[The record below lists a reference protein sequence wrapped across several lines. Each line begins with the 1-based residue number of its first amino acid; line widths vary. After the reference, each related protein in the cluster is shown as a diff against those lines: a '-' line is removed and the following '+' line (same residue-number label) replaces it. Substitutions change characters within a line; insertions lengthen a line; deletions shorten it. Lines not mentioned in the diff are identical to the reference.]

1 MKLLAEAFEELVAL
15 RYELYNSLFLTLPFE
30 SIRRTGSLLPLL
42 ARACDDGFRAGQTPT
57 GILAH
62 FRKEHASEL
71 SDDDFTGLLFR
82 FIQYMERQVV
92 LFDALEDAAFERVHD
107 MTGEGSIRQLFERA
121 RWEDKSDELARRLR
135 SMRLRIVLTA
145 HPTQF
150 YPDSVLGIITDLE
163 AAVRADDVKQVS
175 TLLMQLGRTPFIR
188 REKPTP
194 LAEAEGLVWYLKHV
208 FYHAVPDVV
217 QRLAEEAGME
227 RPDEALPDLLRIGFW
242 PGGDRDGNPFVRAR
256 TTRDV
261 ARLLRR
267 AILDAY
273 AGDAEV
279 LARRITFRGVDD
291 DVARVRARMEA
302 TRNVVA
308 ADPATAADTESAADT
323 PLVAGLPPYAHPS
336 ELTRDLAAIRERL
349 TEEHAGLFTEL
360 VTAFLV
366 RVCAFGFHFASLD
379 VRQDARI
386 HQELDAA
393 LEAGDPAPSDVHD
406 DVLQTLAAVK
416 DIQAENGEEA
426 LHRYVI
432 SNSSA
437 PEDVLRVLSFAERAG
452 WSHPMP
458 LDVVPLFETVPDL
471 EAAPDVMRRLL
482 SGAAYREHVRQRG
495 DVQTIMLGFSDGTK
509 DGGFLA
515 ANWSIF
521 RAKETITEAVAE
533 FGVEVAFFDGRGGPP
548 ARGGGKTH
556 AYYRALGD
564 RISARTIQLTI
575 QGQTITSNFGTV
587 RAAAYNMEQ
596 LLTAGLAQGI
606 EPDRA
611 LPEVHRPLLED
622 LAGRSL
628 EAYRSLKHRPEFL
641 PYMQALGPLTYYG
654 DTNIGSRPSRRGRSS
669 ELTLSD
675 LRAIPFVGTWHQ
687 MKQNVPGYY
696 GFGRALEEAAAGVGV
711 ERLQQLHA
719 ESALF
724 RALVENSMMALSKA
738 YFPLTAWAAGHD
750 TFGSMWQDIHE
761 EYERTCR
768 WLREVS
774 GQDELMASRPVG
786 RRSVA
791 LRERMVL
798 PLLTIQQAALDAV
811 RRGEEEARALVV
823 RTMYG
828 IINAGRNSA

>member
-1 MKLLAEAFEELVAL
+1 
-15 RYELYNSLFLTLPFE
+15 
-30 SIRRTGSLLPLL
+30 
-42 ARACDDGFRAGQTPT
+42 
-57 GILAH
+57 
-62 FRKEHASEL
+62 
-71 SDDDFTGLLFR
+71 
-82 FIQYMERQVV
+82 
-92 LFDALEDAAFERVHD
+92 
-107 MTGEGSIRQLFERA
+107 
-121 RWEDKSDELARRLR
+121 
-135 SMRLRIVLTA
+135 
-145 HPTQF
+145 
-150 YPDSVLGIITDLE
+150 
-163 AAVRADDVKQVS
+163 
-175 TLLMQLGRTPFIR
+175 MQLGRTPFIR

-194 LAEAEGLVWYLKHV
+194 LGEAEGLVWYLKHV

-217 QRLAEEAGME
+217 LRLAEEAGID
-227 RPDEALPDLLRIGFW
+227 RADEVLPDLFRIGFW

-273 AGDAEV
+273 ARDVDV
-279 LARRITFRGVDD
+279 LARRLTFRGVDD
-291 DVARVRARMEA
+291 DMARVRARLDTTRGTTSPDTGSTDLEA
-302 TRNVVA
+302 
-308 ADPATAADTESAADT
+308 PA
-323 PLVAGLPPYAHPS
+323 YAHPS
-336 ELTRDLAAIRERL
+336 ALAADLAAIRNRL
-349 TEEHAGLFTEL
+349 QEEHDGLFSDL
-360 VTAFLV
+360 VTALLV
-366 RVCAFGFHFASLD
+366 RVRTFGFHFASLD

-386 HQELDAA
+386 HQELDEA
-393 LEAGDPAPSDVHD
+393 LVAGESAPSEVHEDVIE
-406 DVLQTLAAVK
+406 TLVAIR
-416 DIQAENGEEA
+416 DIQSENGEDA

-437 PEDVLRVLSFAERAG
+437 PDDVLRVLRFAEQAG
-452 WSHPMP
+452 WQHPMP

-471 EAAPDVMRRLL
+471 VAAPDVLRQLL
-482 SGAAYREHVRQRG
+482 SDASYREHVRQRG
-495 DVQTIMLGFSDGTK
+495 DMQTIMLGFSDGTK

-533 FGVEVAFFDGRGGPP
+533 FGVAVTFFDGRGGPP

-564 RISARTIQLTI
+564 RVRADTIQLTI

-611 LPEVHRPLLED
+611 LPDEHRPLMEE
-622 LAGRSL
+622 LAERSL
-628 EAYRSLKHRPEFL
+628 EAYRDLKHRPEFL
-641 PYMQALGPLTYYG
+641 PYMQALGPLAYYG
-654 DTNIGSRPSRRGRSS
+654 ETNIGSRPSRRGRSA

-696 GFGRALEEAAAGVGV
+696 GFGRALDGAAAQHGMD
-711 ERLQQLHA
+711 RLRRRHE
-719 ESALF
+719 ESARF
-724 RALVENSMMALSKA
+724 RALVENSMMALSKT
-738 YFPLTAWAAGHD
+738 YFPLTAWAADHETYGP
-750 TFGSMWQDIHE
+750 MWRDIRE

-768 WLREVS
+768 LLRDVS
-774 GQDELMASRPVG
+774 GQAELMASRPVG

-791 LRERMVL
+791 LRENMVV

-811 RRGEEEARALVV
+811 RGGQEAARALVV

>member
-42 ARACDDGFRAGQTPT
+42 AKACEDGFRRGLTPSA
-57 GILAH
+57 ILVQ
-62 FRKEHASEL
+62 FREEHASEL
-71 SDDDFTGLLFR
+71 SDDEFTGLLFR
-82 FIQYMERQVV
+82 FVQYMERQVV

-107 MTGEGSIRQLFERA
+107 MSGEGSIRQLFDRA
-121 RWEDKSDELARRLR
+121 RWEGKSDELAQKLR
-135 SMRLRIVLTA
+135 NMRLRIVLTA

-163 AAVRADDVKQVS
+163 AAVRADDVKQVA

-194 LAEAEGLVWYLKHV
+194 LGEAEGLVWYLKHV

-217 QRLAEEAGME
+217 LRLAEEAGMD
-227 RPDEALPDLLRIGFW
+227 RADVALPDLFRIGFW
-242 PGGDRDGNPFVRAR
+242 PGGDRDGNPYVRAR

-273 AGDAEV
+273 AQDAER
-279 LARRITFRGVDD
+279 LARRVTFRGVDE
-291 DVARVRARMEA
+291 DVARVRARLET
-302 TRNVVA
+302 TRE
-308 ADPATAADTESAADT
+308 PESD
-323 PLVAGLPPYAHPS
+323 AGLPPYAHPS
-336 ELTRDLAAIRERL
+336 EFVADLAAVRERL
-349 TEEHAGLFTEL
+349 ESEHDGLFSDAVTEL
-360 VTAFLV
+360 LV
-366 RVCAFGFHFASLD
+366 RVRTFGFHFASLD

-386 HQELDAA
+386 HKELDEA
-393 LEAGDPAPSDVHD
+393 LVAGEPAPSDVHG
-406 DVLQTLAAVK
+406 DVLETLVAIR
-416 DIQAENGEEA
+416 DIQSENGEDA

-437 PEDVLRVLSFAERAG
+437 PDDVLRVLRFAEQAG
-452 WSHPMP
+452 WRHPMP

-471 EAAPDVMRRLL
+471 VAAPNVLRQLL
-482 SGAAYREHVRQRG
+482 SDASYREHVRQRG

-533 FGVEVAFFDGRGGPP
+533 FGVAVTFFDGRGGPP

-564 RISARTIQLTI
+564 RVRADTIQLTI

-611 LPEVHRPLLED
+611 LPEEHRPLLEE

-628 EAYRSLKHRPEFL
+628 EAYRDLKHRPEFL
-641 PYMQALGPLTYYG
+641 PYMQALGPLAYYG
-654 DTNIGSRPSRRGRSS
+654 ETNIGSRPSRRGRSA

-696 GFGRALEEAAAGVGV
+696 GFGRALDEAADEHGMD
-711 ERLQQLHA
+711 RLRQLHE

-738 YFPLTAWAAGHD
+738 YFPLTAWAADHETYGP
-750 TFGSMWQDIHE
+750 MWRDIRD

-768 WLREVS
+768 LLRDVS
-774 GQDELMASRPVG
+774 GQAELMASRPVG

-791 LRERMVL
+791 LREKMVL

-811 RRGEEEARALVV
+811 RGGQEEARALVV

>member
-1 MKLLAEAFEELVAL
+1 MKHLAEAFEGLVAL

-42 ARACDDGFRAGQTPT
+42 AKACDDGFKSGRTPT
-57 GILAH
+57 EILAQ
-62 FRKEHASEL
+62 FRAEHASEL

-82 FIQYMERQVV
+82 FVQYMERQVV

-107 MTGEGSIRQLFERA
+107 MKGEGSIRQLFDRA
-121 RWEDKSDELARRLR
+121 RWEGKSDELARRL
-135 SMRLRIVLTA
+135 STMRLRIVLTA

-194 LAEAEGLVWYLKHV
+194 LGEAEGLVWYLKHV
-208 FYHAVPDVV
+208 FYHAVPDVIL
-217 QRLAEEAGME
+217 RLADEAGLE
-227 RPDEALPDLLRIGFW
+227 RPDELLPDLFRIGFW

-267 AILDAY
+267 AILEAY
-273 AGDAEV
+273 AQDTEA
-279 LARRITFRGVDD
+279 LARRLTFRGVDD
-291 DVARVRARMEA
+291 AVARVRARIEA
-302 TRNVVA
+302 TRDVTTGGNA
-308 ADPATAADTESAADT
+308 AGAPAAE
-323 PLVAGLPPYAHPS
+323 LPPYEHPS
-336 ELTRDLAAIRERL
+336 ALVGDLEAIRERL
-349 TEEHAGLFTEL
+349 TREHDGLFTDL
-360 VTAFLV
+360 VTELLV
-366 RVCAFGFHFASLD
+366 RVRAFGFHFASLD

-386 HQELDAA
+386 HEELDEA
-393 LEAGDPAPSDVHD
+393 LSAGRPAPSDVHD
-406 DVLQTLAAVK
+406 DVLQTLAAMR

-437 PEDVLRVLSFAERAG
+437 PEDVLRVLEFAERAG

-458 LDVVPLFETVPDL
+458 LDIVPLFETVPDL
-471 EAAPDVMRRLL
+471 VAAPDVMRSLL
-482 SGAAYREHVRQRG
+482 SHAPYREHVSQRG

-521 RAKETITEAVAE
+521 RAKETLTEAVAE
-533 FGVEVAFFDGRGGPP
+533 FGVDVAFFDGRGGPP

-564 RISARTIQLTI
+564 RVSANTIQLTI

-611 LPEVHRPLLED
+611 LPQEHRPLLEE
-622 LAGRSL
+622 LAERSL
-628 EAYRSLKHRPEFL
+628 EAYRDLKHRREFL

-654 DTNIGSRPSRRGRSS
+654 DTNIGSRPSRRGRST

-696 GFGRALEEAAAGVGV
+696 GFGRALEEVAAEHGM
-711 ERLQQLHA
+711 ERLRQMHA

-738 YFPLTAWAAGHD
+738 YFPLTAWAAEHETYGP
-750 TFGSMWQDIHE
+750 MWRDIQQ
-761 EYERTCR
+761 EYERTCKL
-768 WLREVS
+768 LREVS
-774 GQDELMASRPVG
+774 GQTELMASRPVG

-811 RRGEEEARALVV
+811 RGGQEEARALVL

>member
-1 MKLLAEAFEELVAL
+1 MKHLAEAFEELVAL

-42 ARACDDGFRAGQTPT
+42 AKACDDGFKAGRTPT
-57 GILAH
+57 DILTR
-62 FRKEHASEL
+62 FRTEHASEL

-82 FIQYMERQVV
+82 FVQYMERQVV

-107 MTGEGSIRQLFERA
+107 LKGEGSIRQLFDRA
-121 RWEDKSDELARRLR
+121 RWEGKSDELARRLR
-135 SMRLRIVLTA
+135 TMRLRIVLTA

-194 LAEAEGLVWYLKHV
+194 LGEAEGLVWYLKHV

-217 QRLAEEAGME
+217 LRLAEEAGLE
-227 RPDEALPDLLRIGFW
+227 RADEALPNLFRIGFW
-242 PGGDRDGNPFVRAR
+242 PGGDRDGNPFVRAG

-267 AILDAY
+267 TILEAY
-273 AGDAEV
+273 ARDAEA
-279 LARRITFRGVDD
+279 LARRLTFRGIGDE
-291 DVARVRARMEA
+291 VARVRARIEA
-302 TRNVVA
+302 TR
-308 ADPATAADTESAADT
+308 DATTAIATPYEDASA
-323 PLVAGLPPYAHPS
+323 LVQ
-336 ELTRDLAAIRERL
+336 DLEAIRERL
-349 TEEHAGLFTEL
+349 AEEHEGLFTDL
-360 VTAFLV
+360 VTELLV
-366 RVCAFGFHFASLD
+366 RVRTFGFHFASLD

-386 HQELDAA
+386 HKELDEA
-393 LEAGDPAPSDVHD
+393 LSAGKPAPSDVHN
-406 DVLQTLAAVK
+406 DVLQTLAAIK
-416 DIQAENGEEA
+416 DIQKENGEEA
-426 LHRYVI
+426 LHRYII

-437 PEDVLRVLSFAERAG
+437 PDDVLRVLDFAEQAG
-452 WSHPMP
+452 WAHPMP

-471 EAAPDVMRRLL
+471 VAAPDVMRRLL
-482 SGAAYREHVRQRG
+482 SEAPYREHVRQRG

-564 RISARTIQLTI
+564 RVKADTIQLTI

-611 LPEVHRPLLED
+611 LPEEHRPLLEE

-628 EAYRSLKHRPEFL
+628 EAYSDLKHRPEFL

-654 DTNIGSRPSRRGRSS
+654 DTNIGSRPSRRGRST

-696 GFGRALEEAAAGVGV
+696 GFGRALEEAVAKHGM
-711 ERLQQLHA
+711 ERVRQLHA

-738 YFPLTAWAAGHD
+738 YFPLTAWAAEDKTYGP
-750 TFGSMWQDIHE
+750 MWQDIHE
-761 EYERTCR
+761 EYERTCEL
-768 WLREVS
+768 LRDVS
-774 GQDELMASRPVG
+774 GQNELMASRPVG

-798 PLLTIQQAALDAV
+798 PLLTVQQAALADV
-811 RRGEEEARALVV
+811 RDGQDDIPGGQESARALVL